1 MNDAS
6 PLADTA
12 VNGQTG
18 GVHPLIDVPSLVRVV
33 RGGVALLDVR
43 WRLGGPPGIEAY
55 RRGHLPGAVFIDLD
69 RDLAAP
75 PGPGGRHP
83 LPGTRAFQESMR
95 RAGVRRDDLVV
106 VYDDADAT
114 AAARAWWTLRYFGH
128 ERVRVLDGGYH
139 AWVDAG
145 QPVTTEVPTVEE
157 GDFTATP
164 GHLPLLDAD
173 GALAVAKDGVLLDA
187 RAPERYRG
195 EVEPVDPVAG
205 HIPTAISAPVDGN
218 LADGRFRS
226 AADLRSRFEA
236 LGADGRSR
244 PVVTSCGSGT
254 SALHHAI
261 AMRLAGLPDPLLY
274 VGSYSDWSRSGE
286 PVLTGPDPGDP
297 PDPAPTR
304 G

>member
-18 GVHPLIDVPSLVRVV
+18 GVHPLIDVPSLVRAV

-157 GDFTATP
+157 GDFTAAP

-205 HIPTAISAPVDGN
+205 HIPGAVNAPTHGN
-218 LADGRFRS
+218 VGVDGRFLPAS
-226 AADLRSRFEA
+226 LLRERFA
-236 LGADGRSR
+236 GLGATDAAEVGAY
-244 PVVTSCGSGT
+244 CGSGVT
-254 SALHHAI
+254 AAHEILALTV
-261 AMRLAGLPDPLLY
+261 AGVPAALY
-274 VGSYSDWSRSGE
+274 AGSWSNWS
-286 PVLTGPDPGDP
+286 T
-297 PDPAPTR
+297 DPARPVEL
-304 G
+304 GH